1 MTLYHWTFSAEK
13 ILKSGF
19 RGDLGICGGRHIRD
33 DGVWFSDEILGPLDG
48 VEEGMKLLVI
58 EIPFKDIE
66 EFESSKIEE
75 TVKAWIAEKE
85 LSFGK
90 VMPPLRLVIV
100 FLIPVQHHRCIRY
113 EIDQPEATPFY
124 ERLVFVVR

>member
-1 MTLYHWTFSAEK
+1 MKISNNTLYHWTFSAEK

-66 EFESSKIEE
+66 EFEWMEKGKGYREWCIPANLVNQYGKPILTEVSKDMEN
-75 TVKAWIAEKE
+75 TAPNPYGDDD
-85 LSFGK
+85 FG
-90 VMPPLRLVIV
+90 
-100 FLIPVQHHRCIRY
+100 
-113 EIDQPEATPFY
+113 TP
-124 ERLVFVVR
+124 

>member
-19 RGDLGICGGRHIRD
+19 HGDLGICGGRHIRD
-33 DGVWFSDEILGPLDG
+33 DGVWLSDEILGPLDG

-66 EFESSKIEE
+66 EFEWMEEGKDYREWCIPADVVNQYGKPILTEVSKDIEN
-75 TVKAWIAEKE
+75 TAPNPYGDDD
-85 LSFGK
+85 F
-90 VMPPLRLVIV
+90 
-100 FLIPVQHHRCIRY
+100 
-113 EIDQPEATPFY
+113 ATP
-124 ERLVFVVR
+124 

>member
-1 MTLYHWTFSAEK
+1 MKISNNTLYHWTFSAEK

-58 EIPFKDIE
+58 EIPLIDIE
-66 EFESSKIEE
+66 EFELIEGKGYREWCIPADVVNQYGKPILTEVSKDIEN
-75 TVKAWIAEKE
+75 TAPNPYGDDD
-85 LSFGK
+85 F
-90 VMPPLRLVIV
+90 
-100 FLIPVQHHRCIRY
+100 
-113 EIDQPEATPFY
+113 ATP
-124 ERLVFVVR
+124 